1 MSEPPLQRAPEWT
14 YHPATTEQPP
24 LAGTVEAPAGGLVAD
39 QAAGKRS
46 GGVRNAVE
54 WVVIIAVALIGAFLI
69 RAFVVQTFYIPSE
82 SMLPTLQ
89 KQDRVLVNKLSYRLH
104 AVHRGDIVVFEHS
117 PGFDPAIKDL
127 IKRVVGLPGE
137 TVQGMNGHVY
147 VNGHELN
154 EPYLREGTTTTD
166 FAPKLIPANSY
177 WVMGDNRTNSSDSR
191 VFGSIAKSQIVGR
204 AFVLIWPL
212 SRLGQL

>member
-14 YHPATTEQPP
+14 YHPATTEQPSP
-24 LAGTVEAPAGGLVAD
+24 GGSVEAPGGGAVAD

-46 GGVRNAVE
+46 GGVRNTVE

-69 RAFVVQTFYIPSE
+69 RALVVQTFYIPSE

-89 KQDRVLVNKLSYRLH
+89 KQDRVLVNKLSYRMH

-154 EPYLREGTTTTD
+154 EPYLRENTMTTD

-191 VFGSIAKSQIVGR
+191 VFGPIAKSQIVGR